1 MAQREIRLSAR
12 EPPTAEGYTATVFT
26 ELPKLLDGPG
36 VGQGAIT
43 GIFTVWST
51 ATTIMSQSSAA
62 TIPPLTRSVSRKHA
76 EIGRSGVLASD
87 PARAASSYA
96 DMEELT
102 RLGTYRAGSS
112 AEVDK
117 AIKLHE
123 PLKAFL
129 RQAKDEFSDL
139 GNGYRQPEQIVG
151 RLETER

>member
-1 MAQREIRLSAR
+1 
-12 EPPTAEGYTATVFT
+12 
-26 ELPKLLDGPG
+26 
-36 VGQGAIT
+36 
-43 GIFTVWST
+43 
-51 ATTIMSQSSAA
+51 
-62 TIPPLTRSVSRKHA
+62 
-76 EIGRSGVLASD
+76 
-87 PARAASSYA
+87 
-96 DMEELT
+96 MEELT

-129 RQAKDEFSDL
+129 RQAKDEVSDL